1 MYVPV
6 RVIPLFKDQLVLFEQ
21 QMVKKLAWIF
31 LGLSGFCLST
41 PVLAQDSSIDE
52 QGIDALRLHKSPY
65 NLIGRKIAIGQV
77 EIGRPGQFGLDKA
90 VSINRAVTLA
100 GVFLRDKPAKS
111 NSSVD
116 PHAEN
121 VAGVM
126 VSTDKA
132 LPGVAPGA
140 RLYAAAVGSLKT
152 GGQPEECLS
161 AQYVALQNGGD
172 VRSINFSFGEPLER
186 DARPDATLD
195 GNALLTEC
203 IDWSA
208 RVHNVLYA
216 IAGNQGKG
224 GIPIPTDN
232 FNGVT
237 VAFSSRL
244 QGIFSKVDVSNL
256 ATIAEGFGR
265 HLLGREFNLAAR
277 SSVSLVAPG
286 SNIRLLNPDGKLAKV
301 TGTSFAAPHVT
312 ATLALLQEFGDRQ
325 LRTHKSNWSLD
336 SRRHELMKAVL
347 LNSADKIQDFG
358 DGLRLGMSRTLIDK
372 LNRNWLLT
380 EAYKNPKIPL
390 DPQMGAGH
398 LNAFRAYQQFSA
410 GQWTPQAKVPAIGW
424 DYRSV
429 DVDKSTEYVLRQPLK
444 AKSFVAMTLAWDRL
458 VELND
463 TNKNGQYDVGETFSD
478 RGVNRLDLYLVKAD
492 EKNPTTATACAST
505 SDVDSVQHI
514 FCPVPEKGNY
524 KIRVSFRQK
533 VNAITQRYALAWW
546 TVPDR

>member
-1 MYVPV
+1 
-6 RVIPLFKDQLVLFEQ
+6 
-21 QMVKKLAWIF
+21 MVKKLAWIV
-31 LGLSGFCLST
+31 LGLSSFCLST
-41 PVLAQDSSIDE
+41 PVLAGQSSIGE

-77 EIGRPGQFGLDKA
+77 EIGRPGKFGLDKA
-90 VSINRAVTLA
+90 VSMNRAVTLA

-111 NSSVD
+111 NGSVD

-172 VRSINFSFGEPLER
+172 VRAINFSFGEPLER
-186 DARPDATLD
+186 DARPNAILD

-244 QGIFSKVDVSNL
+244 QEIFSKVDVSNL
-256 ATIAEGFGR
+256 ATITEGFGR

-325 LRTHKSNWSLD
+325 LRTHKPNWSLD

-347 LNSADKIQDFG
+347 LNSADKIQDLG
-358 DGLRLGMSRTLIDK
+358 DGLHLGMSRTLIDK

-390 DPQMGAGH
+390 DSQMGAGH
-398 LNAFRAYQQFSA
+398 LNAFRAHQQFSA
-410 GQWTPQAKVPAIGW
+410 GQWTPHDVVPAIGW
-424 DYRSV
+424 DYRTV
-429 DVDKSTEYVLRQPLK
+429 DASKSTEYVLRQPLK
-444 AKSFVAMTLAWDRL
+444 AGSFVAMTLAWDRL

-463 TNKNGQYDVGETFSD
+463 ANKNGLYDVGETFSD
-478 RGVNRLDLYLVKAD
+478 RGVNRLDLYLVKAG
-492 EKNPTTATACAST
+492 EKDPTKATACAST

-546 TVPDR
+546 TVADRL